1 MQQEI
6 RQRPAVAPAIL
17 GGILIVVG
25 AAVLLA
31 RSAGINLFA
40 TIGPLT
46 WPYLVI
52 VPGLVLLGLALV
64 PARPQGVGFAIAGSI
79 VTTVGALLLYQSQ
92 TGHWE
97 SWSYAWALIPAAA
110 GLAQVGYGL
119 FAGDRAIVDR
129 GFWMAIIGG
138 LLFAVGAWFFEG
150 LFAGEPRPHD
160 LEWGPIVL
168 IVLGG
173 VIVLRG
179 ILGRAEA
186 PAGDP
191 SPPVA

>member
-6 RQRPAVAPAIL
+6 RRRPAVAPAIL

-64 PARPQGVGFAIAGSI
+64 PPRPQGVGFAIAGSI
-79 VTTVGALLLYQSQ
+79 VTAVGALLLYQSQ

-97 SWSYAWALIPAAA
+97 SWSYAWALIPSAA

-119 FAGDRAIVDR
+119 FAGERAIVDR
-129 GFWMAIIGG
+129 GLWMAIIGG
-138 LLFAVGAWFFEG
+138 LLFAAGAWFFEG
-150 LFAGEPRPHD
+150 LFAGEPRPQGLD
-160 LEWGPIVL
+160 WGPIVL

-173 VIVLRG
+173 AIVLRG
-179 ILGRAEA
+179 VLGRPAA
-186 PAGDP
+186 PGGDP
-191 SPPVA
+191 SPPTR